1 MFKRSLDDSGF
12 VSERSEIQLHRC
24 LAVRNYRDVFV
35 REDKHL
41 HSLEL
46 ILRSLDN
53 IEEKIISFVLNNAA
67 ISDELNIKLQ
77 NHLVQID
84 GDRRK
89 FTNLKT
95 EIKKEKNGRRQPVT
109 HWEDVYENKA
119 KQNHDTGFKREDC
132 PKRKSYLA
140 KKIGAS

>member
-1 MFKRSLDDSGF
+1 MFKRCLDDSGF
-12 VSERSEIQLHRC
+12 VSERSEISPHLC
-24 LAVRNYRDVFV
+24 LAVRNYQDVFA
-35 REDKHL
+35 RKDKHFP
-41 HSLEL
+41 SFES
-46 ILRSLDN
+46 ILRNLDN

-84 GDRRK
+84 RDRRM
-89 FTNLKT
+89 FTNLRN